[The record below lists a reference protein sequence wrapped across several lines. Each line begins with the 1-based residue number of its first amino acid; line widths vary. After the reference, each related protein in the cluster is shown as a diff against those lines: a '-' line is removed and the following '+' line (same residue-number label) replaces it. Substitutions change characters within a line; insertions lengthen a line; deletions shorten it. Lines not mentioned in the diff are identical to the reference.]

1 MKDIELSAGT
11 IRYRDSGSGPTIV
24 FVHGALVDG
33 ALWRKVVP
41 LLQDRY
47 RCIVPDLPLGSHTIP
62 MKPSAD
68 LTPPGL
74 ARLIGEFLEKLD
86 LRDVTL
92 VANDT
97 GGALTQIL
105 LASGKTDRIGRVVL
119 TPCDAFDNFLPQ
131 MFRPLQLLARVPG
144 AVYPIAQSLRVP
156 ALRRLPFAF
165 GWLTKR
171 RIPNEV
177 TAAWV
182 RPGQTDKGIRRDI
195 ARFLAAIDKRYTL
208 EAAEKLS
215 GFDRPVLIAW
225 APEDRFFPREHA
237 DRLAEILPDAR
248 IEEVPD
254 SYTFVSEDQPELVA
268 RLVGDFALGS
278 LEASAAS
285 TNASTTTGAPG
296 SRASRSSS

>member
-11 IRYRDSGSGPTIV
+11 IRYRDTGSGPAIV

-47 RCIVPDLPLGSHTIP
+47 RCLVPDWPLGSHTLP
-62 MKPSAD
+62 MRPQAD

-105 LASGKTDRIGRVVL
+105 LASGDTGRIGRVVL
-119 TPCDAFDNFLPQ
+119 TPCDAFDNFLPP
-131 MFRPLQLLARVPG
+131 MFRPLQWLARVPG
-144 AVYPIAQSLRVP
+144 AVYPVVQQLRVP
-156 ALRRLPFAF
+156 ALRRLPLAF

-171 RIPNEV
+171 RGAKEG
-177 TAAWV
+177 TAAWLG
-182 RPGQTDKGIRRDI
+182 PAPTHKG
-195 ARFLAAIDKRYTL
+195 
-208 EAAEKLS
+208 
-215 GFDRPVLIAW
+215 GG
-225 APEDRFFPREHA
+225 RE
-237 DRLAEILPDAR
+237 
-248 IEEVPD
+248 
-254 SYTFVSEDQPELVA
+254 
-268 RLVGDFALGS
+268 
-278 LEASAAS
+278 
-285 TNASTTTGAPG
+285 N
-296 SRASRSSS
+296 